1 MKIRPLG
8 AELFHADGTEG
19 HVDATNLIVPFLNFT
34 NAPKNVYKLIDK
46 FLSYVASMLKL
57 SGPN

>member
-19 HVDATNLIVPFLNFT
+19 HVDVTNLIVPFLNFP
-34 NAPKNVYKLIDK
+34 NALKNFYKLIDR
-46 FLSYVASMLKL
+46 FLS
-57 SGPN
+57 

>member
-19 HVDATNLIVPFLNFT
+19 HVDANNLIVPFLNFAK
-34 NAPKNVYKLIDK
+34 APENFYKLIGG
-46 FLSYVASMLKL
+46 FLSCVA
-57 SGPN
+57 